1 MKMFSNIVVRLKIVK
16 ANKQEI
22 KKHNSSRTGD
32 KIGSS
37 V

>member
-1 MKMFSNIVVRLKIVK
+1 MFGNIVVRLKIVK
-16 ANKQEI
+16 ANIQEI
-22 KKHNSSRTGD
+22 KKKHSSPRTCN